1 MIREKIWKIS
11 AVVFMAFVFLSDVNG
26 TMVVYAETTQQE
38 QVPDI
43 LSEEIPL
50 INTTDTE
57 TLAVPDASVQ
67 ATEQQ
72 TDKDDAAKT
81 VAEDLKTEQEEIF
94 ASEKVNMPLTLNQKG
109 NTIEISYSNVADSNT
124 YILMVKENDGSYKEL
139 SNSQS
144 NHMNVRVVN
153 GILYRIK
160 VISKNEGGDV
170 IGESSEYK
178 ISLPNAVS
186 SIKTSGQSKKKVLL
200 TWTGADNASYYTVY
214 RKVNGGSYSKLGNT
228 KSNAYTD
235 DKIVYGKAYT
245 YKIVSYFTDGAYTF
259 EGASATV
266 SYSNKKIVSTNHKK
280 YTYAEMVSDIE
291 ALTAK
296 YDGMVTYEVIGK
308 SCDKRKIY
316 DVILGNPNAKKT
328 LLVVG
333 TMHAREY
340 MCSLLLMNQIEYYLE
355 SYNSS
360 ISREKVS
367 STLNSICI
375 HYVPM
380 ANPDGVTISQS
391 GISKIR
397 DASLRKKLKKITK
410 GKGTSKWKANARG
423 VDLNRNWAYKWKK
436 QGKKASASGYSGP
449 KANSEPETKALLTLK
464 KDLKN
469 KTKLKATI
477 SYHTMGNIVF
487 GKCTKKS
494 IKSTTTK
501 MYKLAK
507 GITGY
512 ACGDTTY
519 GGKGIGNSREWDMYK
534 LGVPS
539 ITIEVGKKAA
549 PGPISEFKKIW
560 SKNKNVVIRE
570 AMLLK

>member
-1 MIREKIWKIS
+1 MS
-11 AVVFMAFVFLSDVNG
+11 
-26 TMVVYAETTQQE
+26 ETK
-38 QVPDI
+38 
-43 LSEEIPL
+43 
-50 INTTDTE
+50 
-57 TLAVPDASVQ
+57 
-67 ATEQQ
+67 Q
-72 TDKDDAAKT
+72 T
-81 VAEDLKTEQEEIF
+81 VSDLKTGQDETSAQ
-94 ASEKVNMPLTLNQKG
+94 EKVDMPLTLKQTG
-109 NTIEISYSNVADSNT
+109 TTIEVSFSNVPNNKK
-124 YILMVKENDGSYKEL
+124 YILMVKENGGDYKEI
-139 SNSQS
+139 STSQS
-144 NHMNVRVVN
+144 ENMNFQAAY
-153 GILYRIK
+153 GILYTIK
-160 VISKNEGGDV
+160 VISKNEGEDV
-170 IGESSEYK
+170 IGESSEYRVCLPK
-178 ISLPNAVS
+178 EVSL
-186 SIKTSGQSKKKVLL
+186 IKTSGQSKKKVLL
-200 TWTGADNASYYTVY
+200 SWTGAEDASYYVVY
-214 RKVNGGSYSKLGNT
+214 RKVNNGSYSKIGDT
-228 KSNAYTD
+228 KSNVYTD
-235 DKIVYGKAYT
+235 SNLVYGKAYT
-245 YKIVSYFTDGAYTF
+245 YKIVSYFTDGDNTF
-259 EGASATV
+259 EGSTATIG
-266 SYSNKKIVSTNHKK
+266 YSNKKIVSTNHKK
-280 YTYAEMVSDIE
+280 YTYSEMSTDIK
-291 ALTAK
+291 ALAAK
-296 YDGMVTYEVIGK
+296 YNGMVTYEVIGK
-308 SCDKRKIY
+308 SCDKRNIY

-328 LLVVG
+328 MLVVG

-360 ISREKVS
+360 ISGKKVS
-367 STLNSICI
+367 STLNDICI

-423 VDLNRNWAYKWKK
+423 VDINRNWAYKWRK

-449 KANSEPETKALLTLK
+449 KANSEPETKALVSLK
-464 KDLKN
+464 KKLKSE
-469 KTKLKATI
+469 TKLRATI

-512 ACGDTTY
+512 ACGDKVY